1 MSFIGVVQFW
11 IPTAVLSAVIVLLV
25 RHRRRGRE
33 FLRPSTLV
41 ALSCVS
47 LLNAA
52 TFWFIGL
59 SRAGLDLR
67 EACEYDH
74 GVPFDDKW
82 NDAHY
87 AESQRLFPLHAR
99 CNADVDL
106 VPAWINPTIIALVLL
121 SVALLGTALH
131 LAVRTFVRGRKKTHA

>member
-1 MSFIGVVQFW
+1 MSFTGVVLLW
-11 IPTAVLSAVIVLLV
+11 MPTAVVSAVIVLLL
-25 RHRRRGRE
+25 RRGRRGRG

-41 ALSCVS
+41 ALCCVA

-52 TFWFIGL
+52 TCWFIGL
-59 SRAGLDLR
+59 SQAGLDLR

-74 GVPFDDKW
+74 GVRFDDKW

-87 AESQRLFPLHAR
+87 AESQQFFPLHAR

-121 SVALLGTALH
+121 AAALLGAALF
-131 LAVRTFVRGRKKTHA
+131 LAVRTFTEGRKKTHA